1 MFYPK
6 MFSYFP
12 ISVQCWPSNFWWR
25 IISLILLI
33 PSYTTPQNYLYLR
46 IICMLFNLYQNLFD
60 LLLTGSIQH
69 FTFKLH
75 LLLVSCSFV
84 LAQLQMK
91 RACFIWYFLHMSNF
105 HKNCGNCFF
114 PIQQPNVFAYL
125 EKLTHMIISSQ
136 TAIIQV
142 TNNQL
147 SSNIFNSFNLHR
159 TRYQFLSNH
168 QTIKLSFNWSM

>member
-105 HKNCGNCFF
+105 HKNCGNCFAYSAAKCF
-114 PIQQPNVFAYL
+114 CLPWKVDPHDYQQPNSHYPSYQQSIEL
-125 EKLTHMIISSQ
+125 KH
-136 TAIIQV
+136 IQ
-142 TNNQL
+142 QL
-147 SSNIFNSFNLHR
+147 
-159 TRYQFLSNH
+159 
-168 QTIKLSFNWSM
+168 